1 MAASTAVTWD
11 DVPPTI
17 EPSERRAQVA
27 ALTGLRG
34 FAALMVVVVH
44 SSFLTSYAWIGIPNY
59 GPMSLFVLSGFLLYR
74 PWSRWALRLGGRPS
88 VTTFFRRRVAR
99 IFPAY
104 LTVLV
109 IVTML
114 YPPSRPTGVD
124 GWLQLVTL
132 TWIYQADPWPSEF
145 AQTWSLATEL
155 SWYVALPVLGG
166 VTGLVARSRSQRTG
180 FWVAVGMIS
189 LALPITIGWRAW
201 VSTLPTTDPSGGAAG
216 VVPYFMWLPSFLACF
231 AGGAIVAHL
240 AEGHRSGVVSLG
252 WLRRVLS
259 DRWAP
264 IVFVAVIAL
273 LGTSALGGPP
283 GWPET
288 YGQEQVRQGCALVI
302 ALTLLAVVVFG
313 GTETPLNRVLSTS
326 WATAIGRWSYGI
338 FLWHMPL
345 LLILETK
352 VDYPPGLLGFLLRL
366 ALVLGLAIPLSAATY
381 AWVEKPAIAW
391 SHLSGGARSRQRAAR
406 DPRRREGGGERRND
420 EIAVPTPTTAS
431 SSTTDAQPADA
442 HSAVRPTS
450 TPGE

>member
-1 MAASTAVTWD
+1 MSASTHVSLEDTSPQA
-11 DVPPTI
+11 PLAQR
-17 EPSERRAQVA
+17 EEQVA

-34 FAALMVVVVH
+34 LAALMVVVVH

-74 PWSRWALRLGGRPS
+74 PWSRWALKAAGRPV

-104 LTVLV
+104 LTVFFV
-109 IVTML
+109 VTML
-114 YPPSRPTGVD
+114 YPPSRPTGPD
-124 GWLQLVTL
+124 GWLQMITL
-132 TWIYQADPWPSEF
+132 TWIYQDDPWPSEF

-166 VTGLVARSRSQRTG
+166 VTALVARRRSQRTG
-180 FWVAVGMIS
+180 FWVAAGMIS
-189 LALPITIGWRAW
+189 LALPITIGWRLW
-201 VSTLPTTDPSGGAAG
+201 VSTLPATDPSGGAAG

-231 AGGAIVAHL
+231 AGGALVAHL
-240 AEGHRSGVVSLG
+240 AEGHQIGIVSLR
-252 WLRRVLS
+252 WLRRVCS
-259 DRWAP
+259 DRWAA

-273 LGTSALGGPP
+273 LGTSELGGPP

-288 YGQEQVRQGCALVI
+288 FGQEQVRQVCAFVI
-302 ALTLLAVVVFG
+302 ALTLLTVVVFG
-313 GTETPLNRVLSTS
+313 GAKTPLNRVLSTS

-352 VDYPPGLLGFLLRL
+352 IDYPPGVLGFLLRL
-366 ALVLGLAIPLSAATY
+366 TLVLGLAVPLSAATY
-381 AWVEKPAIAW
+381 VWVEQPAIAW
-391 SHLSGGARSRQRAAR
+391 SHQRPRRGTSGQRNAR
-406 DPRRREGGGERRND
+406 DPRRARDRTSEETAAPMPSATSR
-420 EIAVPTPTTAS
+420 TTIDTQPSAAS
-431 SSTTDAQPADA
+431 SV
-442 HSAVRPTS
+442 VRPTS